1 MLRWRLLLGAVFIA
15 ALIGLF
21 TLDYQAPFPGVVLF
35 PLALL
40 LSWLAAGEILWLL
53 AARDL
58 RPRPGVVRWGATA
71 VVAANIFAAIDPTTP
86 LASLGWPAVAF
97 ALALLAAFLGEMHR
111 YERPGEVM
119 ERLGLTVLGLA
130 YVGLLLSFVA
140 QMRLLGPE
148 GGRLGSW
155 GVAALA
161 SLVITVKMCDIGAYT
176 FGRLFGR
183 HKMSPVLSPGKT
195 WEGAVGGIAFA
206 CLGSWVSLALLAP
219 ALGVEPRFAW
229 SFLPY
234 GVLVGTSGILG
245 DLAESLIKRDVGR
258 KDSSAWMPGFGGVLD
273 LLDSV
278 LFASPVAYLLWKL
291 GLIAASPAIG

>member
-1 MLRWRLLLGAVFIA
+1 MLRWRLVLGAVFIA

-21 TLDYQAPFPGVVLF
+21 WLDYRAPVPGVVLF

-40 LSWLAAGEILWLL
+40 LAWLGSGEVLWLF

-58 RPRPGVVRWGATA
+58 KPRAAVVRLGSLA
-71 VVAANIFAAIDPTTP
+71 VVAANIVPAIDPTTP
-86 LASLGWPAVAF
+86 LANLGWPAAAF
-97 ALALLAAFLGEMHR
+97 ALAVLAAFLGEMHR

-119 ERLGLTVLGLA
+119 ERLGLTVLALA
-130 YVGLLLSFVA
+130 YVGLLLSFVT

-148 GGRLGSW
+148 GGPAGSW

-234 GVLVGTSGILG
+234 GILVGVVGIFG

-258 KDSSAWMPGFGGVLD
+258 KDSSGWMPGFGGVLD

-278 LFASPVAYLLWKL
+278 LFTSPVAYLMWKL
-291 GLIAASPAIG
+291 GLIAAGPAVG